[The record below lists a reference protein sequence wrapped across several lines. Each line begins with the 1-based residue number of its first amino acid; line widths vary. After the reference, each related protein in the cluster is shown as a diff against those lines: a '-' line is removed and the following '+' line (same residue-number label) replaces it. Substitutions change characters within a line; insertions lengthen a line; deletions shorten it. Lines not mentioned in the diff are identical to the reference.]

1 MQAVQMR
8 PEEMDL
14 GWCLLTLLSFYSD
27 PNHFNTQS
35 HAVDI
40 ASENGFA
47 QKAALYP
54 MARQELADRLC
65 AVDPISRHDIGS
77 GSYRFAEL
85 LAHLRALRIQ
95 LHAQMVEAPA
105 AAADVDALQVCP
117 SPQLHLHESKHQANS
132 TPSALQ
138 VYSSFIGGGS
148 VL

>member
-1 MQAVQMR
+1 MQAVQVR

-35 HAVDI
+35 HAVDV

-47 QKAALYP
+47 QKEDIQAALYP

-65 AVDPISRHDIGS
+65 AIDPISRHDIGS
-77 GSYRFAEL
+77 GSYRFVEL

-95 LHAQMVEAPA
+95 LHAQMAHASAPA
-105 AAADVDALQVCP
+105 GDVDALQVCP
-117 SPQLHLHESKHQANS
+117 CPQLPDS
-132 TPSALQ
+132 TP
-138 VYSSFIGGGS
+138 
-148 VL
+148 